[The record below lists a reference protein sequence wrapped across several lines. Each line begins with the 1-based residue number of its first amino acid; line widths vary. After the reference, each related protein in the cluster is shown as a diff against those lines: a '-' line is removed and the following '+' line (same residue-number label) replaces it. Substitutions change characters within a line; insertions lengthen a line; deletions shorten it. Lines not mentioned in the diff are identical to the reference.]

1 MTLWGHLGEMGK
13 VRGNPSLPMGPGRP
27 RAEIPQRLWKALRD
41 NMSQGGSASFLIPPY
56 SESRMKTQK
65 QPHHYNPSRPSLTVQ
80 ALRGSFK
87 CFSVEKGR
95 VEEDLSK
102 LLLNRQNWSYAKT
115 NNKQKRPLWYLCN
128 NKKGKQHR
136 RKAMKKQKTN
146 TLETMIS
153 ENHENTD
160 NIVQLP
166 KKWNKEPKTTTWW
179 EKKAGRAKERNRQKI
194 KL

>member
-1 MTLWGHLGEMGK
+1 MGTP
-13 VRGNPSLPMGPGRP
+13 RGNGESQRESFSANGTWPPQGRDSTTSTEGTQRQHVP
-27 RAEIPQRLWKALRD
+27 RRLC
-41 NMSQGGSASFLIPPY
+41 FIPY
-56 SESRMKTQK
+56 STILREQNEKQK